1 MEPDIREKTRN
12 NLYHEWHREM
22 LKETSA
28 LYKNVPAGFAY
39 GGKNGGNGAPGLKG
53 WEAQRKRS
61 RTPE

>member
-1 MEPDIREKTRN
+1 
-12 NLYHEWHREM
+12 M